1 MTKGSAALQT
11 TASCIGPG
19 HTFPPLGRGALFC
32 QLSSSGAL
40 GFSHTGHLG
49 LLLAQNCAKAGCGL
63 PGPPLRLQ
71 GQTPLLV
78 PSRCSVNVRQTST
91 PARLELRVRWMV
103 VSAKGE
109 RAGSGTGTAG
119 PEGPGFLQDRRPEP
133 VPCSAKVQKA
143 GGSKA
148 KPFPWKPGIPSPC
161 LSQGS
166 SRQWQGHLQPQ
177 PGGPFCLLSEPP
189 LPNSVSALASPGPHA
204 LDLPSVTLDLPSV
217 TLDPH

>member
-91 PARLELRVRWMV
+91 PARLELRVRWTV

-109 RAGSGTGTAG
+109 RAGSGTGIL
-119 PEGPGFLQDRRPEP
+119 E
-133 VPCSAKVQKA
+133 SASGA
-143 GGSKA
+143 
-148 KPFPWKPGIPSPC
+148 
-161 LSQGS
+161 S
-166 SRQWQGHLQPQ
+166 SL
-177 PGGPFCLLSEPP
+177 
-189 LPNSVSALASPGPHA
+189 NSPGA
-204 LDLPSVTLDLPSV
+204 RK
-217 TLDPH
+217 DPLEGSRLSRHSRVAREQAAQLSGGGVGGRGLQQRTASAEAPRQARA